1 MCLSKVALSEVAV
14 YWDEVRNTWG
24 ALEISGNIDSNITI
38 EDNLG
43 GDEDIETT
51 EYLSDDDIPQI
62 VASNYRS
69 EIVSND
75 DDESIRRLQY
85 ANFFIGFSD
94 FVK

>member
-1 MCLSKVALSEVAV
+1 MLEVCLSKVAFSEVAV

-62 VASNYRS
+62 VASN
-69 EIVSND
+69 
-75 DDESIRRLQY
+75 
-85 ANFFIGFSD
+85 
-94 FVK
+94 